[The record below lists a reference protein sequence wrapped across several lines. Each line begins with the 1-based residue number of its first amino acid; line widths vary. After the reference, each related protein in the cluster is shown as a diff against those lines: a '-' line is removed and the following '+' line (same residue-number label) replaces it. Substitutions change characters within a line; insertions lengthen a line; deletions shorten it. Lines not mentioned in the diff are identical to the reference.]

1 MEHVATRS
9 RWIVMSISLGVR
21 ISVFLAFKP
30 SHKRISCSLSFKR
43 SVSTQFVQIS
53 DKVRDAIDAS
63 RPVVAL
69 ESAIYTHG
77 S

>member
-1 MEHVATRS
+1 MTTS
-9 RWIVMSISLGVR
+9 SGIR
-21 ISVFLAFKP
+21 IPVFLAFKP
-30 SHKRISCSLSFKR
+30 PPRRAHCSLLFKR
-43 SVSTQFVQIS
+43 SVSTQLVQIS
-53 DKVRDAIDAS
+53 DKVRDAVRTS